1 MLVSYI
7 EILLDK
13 TTQDFTS
20 CKLSRSPVIRA
31 TFLMGDATDLLVKI
45 RAVQSS
51 LQIFKDR
58 HCRSFFLILSFIVHV
73 FCWSFTRG
81 FFQIQKYEMPP
92 MGIVQAAPSL
102 TTPTTP
108 TTANDD
114 TSPTSPQSPAFGKVR
129 LVHDFET
136 DVS

>member
-13 TTQDFTS
+13 TTQDFTP
-20 CKLSRSPVIRA
+20 CKLSRSSVIRA
-31 TFLMGDATDLLVKI
+31 TFLMGDASDLLVKI

-102 TTPTTP
+102 TTPTT
-108 TTANDD
+108 ANDD

-129 LVHDFET
+129 FVHDFET